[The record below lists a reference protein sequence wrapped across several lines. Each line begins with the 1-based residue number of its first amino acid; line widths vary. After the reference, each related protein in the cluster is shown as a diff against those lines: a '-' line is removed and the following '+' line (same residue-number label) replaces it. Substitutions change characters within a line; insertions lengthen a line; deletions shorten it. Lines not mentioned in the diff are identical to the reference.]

1 MKILFLSYPNKATRI
16 LSKHIKRKLRNE
28 KTIKKVWADFD
39 VRAGKFNLLNLQA
52 LTMDDEAEMKKERK
66 CHCCLLHHEQQRVES
81 EAWVE
86 SFGWNEGRVSV
97 ISLSLQRLFV
107 TKLLLVDSFIACWT
121 IYEARKLMQQWKTKA
136 WRHLLLHPCT
146 EWRECGAS
154 DNTLESFIFS
164 AFIKIWRKK
173 SHQQKDVKWD
183 SAQHKRRIA
192 SSKIFLFKNEKKL
205 VAMEFSVRFIEKFLR
220 GKRRMKEKIRK
231 KGR

>member
-81 EAWVE
+81 KAWVE

-121 IYEARKLMQQWKTKA
+121 IYEARKLMQQWK
-136 WRHLLLHPCT
+136 
-146 EWRECGAS
+146 
-154 DNTLESFIFS
+154 
-164 AFIKIWRKK
+164 KK
-173 SHQQKDVKWD
+173 SLKTFATPSLH
-183 SAQHKRRIA
+183 R
-192 SSKIFLFKNEKKL
+192 
-205 VAMEFSVRFIEKFLR
+205 VA
-220 GKRRMKEKIRK
+220 RMWSIR
-231 KGR
+231 